1 MYLYD
6 EIILSIY
13 KRINHWI
20 MNKTLKDLKINIW
33 LHERT
38 QTQKRMYYML
48 IFIKSYK
55 CKQEVS
61 ILIKI
66 RAVAA

>member
-1 MYLYD
+1 
-6 EIILSIY
+6 
-13 KRINHWI
+13 

-38 QTQKRMYYML
+38 QTQKRMYCML
-48 IFIKSYK
+48 RFIKCYK
-55 CKQEVS
+55 CKQKVS

-66 RAVAA
+66 RAVVA